1 MDGTT
6 YDAAAWAAYDRDS
19 LLMDIQSR
27 PRDFGIDP
35 EGGVEISCSAGSLVV
50 FCPSCLHSSSENRS
64 RAGASR
70 YVVVQSF
77 YHETAS
83 ELLQKRY
90 AGMRYLK
97 GFHSDT
103 HNAVSPAVRPM
114 LRGRALWGEAMR
126 NELAHFRERGWFISP
141 QPVIGDHNLAL
152 IKQMLAELEPQWRVT
167 EFPAGV
173 NRSVALFLLVL
184 KAARKSGLRIA
195 TPETREPA
203 AHAIIEEKAN
213 LALAA
218 VLLELDENLAS
229 TFGRDVWK
237 GLVLS
242 GCGLGDPAEGIHDG
256 ITTKEAASVM
266 FLSDLSGSD
275 ECTWVCTPAAARQVA
290 TGQCFWWSYST
301 QSNERLALAARH
313 EFGEIEIASW
323 DEQRQKFWG
332 CTTGPHTSVA
342 SL

>member
-1 MDGTT
+1 
-6 YDAAAWAAYDRDS
+6 
-19 LLMDIQSR
+19 
-27 PRDFGIDP
+27 
-35 EGGVEISCSAGSLVV
+35 
-50 FCPSCLHSSSENRS
+50 
-64 RAGASR
+64 
-70 YVVVQSF
+70 
-77 YHETAS
+77 
-83 ELLQKRY
+83 
-90 AGMRYLK
+90 
-97 GFHSDT
+97 
-103 HNAVSPAVRPM
+103 
-114 LRGRALWGEAMR
+114 MR

-290 TGQCFWWSYST
+290 TGQCFWWSST
-301 QSNERLALAARH
+301 RSTPRRATR
-313 EFGEIEIASW
+313 
-323 DEQRQKFWG
+323 D
-332 CTTGPHTSVA
+332 
-342 SL
+342 